1 MLRLK
6 RAGVFKLCWVQV
18 RTWLTEVS
26 PAAKAAFP
34 GGAAPTHPWAWV
46 QVPPT
51 NRGAGSQLAENEGA
65 GPRAPGAPHQAAS
78 DIPARLRM
86 GARNRPQMSTLT

>member
-6 RAGVFKLCWVQV
+6 RAGVSKLCRAQA
-18 RTWLTEVS
+18 RTLLTEVPS
-26 PAAKAAFP
+26 AAKAAFP

-46 QVPPT
+46 RVPPT
-51 NRGAGSQLAENEGA
+51 NGGAGSQLAENEGA
-65 GPRAPGAPHQAAS
+65 GPRARGAPHQAAS

-86 GARNRPQMSTLT
+86 GVRSRPQMRTLT

>member
-6 RAGVFKLCWVQV
+6 RAGVSKLC
-18 RTWLTEVS
+18 RARALNRLTEVP

-46 QVPPT
+46 RVPPT
-51 NRGAGSQLAENEGA
+51 NRGVGSQLAENEGA
-65 GPRAPGAPHQAAS
+65 GPRARGAPHQAAS

-86 GARNRPQMSTLT
+86 GARSRPQMRTLT